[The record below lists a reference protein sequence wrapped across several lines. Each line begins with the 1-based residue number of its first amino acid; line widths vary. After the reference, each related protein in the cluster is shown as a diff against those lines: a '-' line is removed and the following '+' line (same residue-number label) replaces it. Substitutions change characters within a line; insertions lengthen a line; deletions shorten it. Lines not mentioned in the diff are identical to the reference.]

1 MEKRD
6 IMSVSKKDVEYVAE
20 LSRLNFSEKEK
31 ESLVG
36 DLNQIL
42 NYMDKLNEL
51 NTDNV
56 DIIVNPYYIENKFRE
71 DEVQE
76 SMDLKSVI
84 ENAPQNLEEYIV
96 VPKII
101 E

>member
-1 MEKRD
+1 
-6 IMSVSKKDVEYVAE
+6 MSVSKKDVEYVAE
-20 LSRLNFSEKEK
+20 LARLEFNEDEKK
-31 ESLVG
+31 GLIN
-36 DLNQIL
+36 DLNSVL
-42 NYMDKLNEL
+42 GYVDKLNEL

-71 DEVQE
+71 DEVEE
-76 SMDLKSVI
+76 SMDLKDVI
-84 ENAPQNLEEYIV
+84 KNSPKNLEEYIV

>member
-1 MEKRD
+1 
-6 IMSVSKKDVEYVAE
+6 MSVSKKDVEYVAE
-20 LSRLNFSEKEK
+20 LSRLSFSDNEKEN
-31 ESLVG
+31 LVE

-42 NYMDKLNEL
+42 NYMEKLNKLDTE
-51 NTDNV
+51 NV

-71 DEVQE
+71 DKVQE
-76 SMDLKSVI
+76 SMNLQSVI
-84 ENAPQNLEEYIV
+84 QNAPQNLEEYVV

>member
-1 MEKRD
+1 
-6 IMSVSKKDVEYVAE
+6 MSVSKKDVEYVAE
-20 LSRLNFSEKEK
+20 LSRLNFSEQEK
-31 ESLVG
+31 ENLVD

-42 NYMDKLNEL
+42 NYMEKLNEL
-51 NTDNV
+51 HTENV

-71 DEVQE
+71 DEVQQSMNLE
-76 SMDLKSVI
+76 SII
-84 ENAPQNLEEYIV
+84 ENSPQNLEEYVV

>member
-1 MEKRD
+1 
-6 IMSVSKKDVEYVAE
+6 MSVSKKDVEYVAE
-20 LSRLNFSEKEK
+20 LSRLSFSEQEK
-31 ESLVG
+31 ENLVD

-42 NYMDKLNEL
+42 NYMEKLNEL
-51 NTDNV
+51 HTENV

-71 DEVQE
+71 DEVQQSMNLE
-76 SMDLKSVI
+76 SII
-84 ENAPQNLEEYIV
+84 ENAPQNLEEYVV

>member
-1 MEKRD
+1 
-6 IMSVSKKDVEYVAE
+6 MSVSKKDVEYVAE

-76 SMDLKSVI
+76 SMNLKSVI

>member
-1 MEKRD
+1 
-6 IMSVSKKDVEYVAE
+6 MSVSKKDVEYVAE
-20 LSRLNFSEKEK
+20 LARLEFNEDEKK
-31 ESLVG
+31 GLIN
-36 DLNQIL
+36 DLNSVL
-42 NYMDKLNEL
+42 GYVDKLNEL

-71 DEVQE
+71 DEIEE
-76 SMDLKSVI
+76 SMDLKDVI
-84 ENAPQNLEEYIV
+84 KNSPKNLEEYIV

>member
-1 MEKRD
+1 
-6 IMSVSKKDVEYVAE
+6 MSVSKKDVEYVAE
-20 LSRLNFSEKEK
+20 LSRLNFSEQEK
-31 ESLVG
+31 ENLVD

-42 NYMDKLNEL
+42 NYMEKLNEL
-51 NTDNV
+51 HTENV

-71 DEVQE
+71 DEVQQSMNLE
-76 SMDLKSVI
+76 SII
-84 ENAPQNLEEYIV
+84 ENAPQNLEEYVV

>member
-1 MEKRD
+1 
-6 IMSVSKKDVEYVAE
+6 MSVSKKDVEYVAE
-20 LSRLNFSEKEK
+20 LSRLNFSEQEK
-31 ESLVG
+31 ENLVD

-42 NYMDKLNEL
+42 NYMEKLNEL
-51 NTDNV
+51 HTENV

-76 SMDLKSVI
+76 SMNLESII
-84 ENAPQNLEEYIV
+84 ENAPRNLEEYVV